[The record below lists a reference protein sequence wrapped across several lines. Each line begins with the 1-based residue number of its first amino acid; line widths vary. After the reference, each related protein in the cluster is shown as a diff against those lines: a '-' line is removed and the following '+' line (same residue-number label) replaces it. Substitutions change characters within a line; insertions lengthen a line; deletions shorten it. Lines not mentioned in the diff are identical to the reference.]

1 MTALASSIT
10 RRTVL
15 GMFSVAGVLFTSGC
29 SGAIVSA
36 PAKPA
41 LAENPSAAESTT
53 PESDETAPPSA
64 SPTSAAKDYS
74 GEAKLEKYDTS
85 AGPYEPATKEHPAKN
100 VPKPVVPEHMYEDS
114 VAGMHATIA
123 YYAACLTYLNIT
135 GDPSPIRALK
145 WPNESYK
152 SFEKM
157 GAETKNGTLW
167 YANPSFKIVLIT
179 PQPTREGSQYR
190 WPLRIVNDLG
200 SFAVKDGKYTELSP
214 QDQHYDKEVIG
225 LVNYQQGRWEFRWEG
240 DEDDDPSP
248 SVSPRASQ

>member
-1 MTALASSIT
+1 MAALASSIT

-123 YYAACLTYLNIT
+123 YYASISLETPHPYAPSNGRMRAIKVSRKWGQKLKTVRSGTQTQVSRLCSLPRSPLGKAHSTAGRCASLTIW
-135 GDPSPIRALK
+135 AL
-145 WPNESYK
+145 S
-152 SFEKM
+152 
-157 GAETKNGTLW
+157 
-167 YANPSFKIVLIT
+167 
-179 PQPTREGSQYR
+179 R
-190 WPLRIVNDLG
+190 
-200 SFAVKDGKYTELSP
+200 
-214 QDQHYDKEVIG
+214 
-225 LVNYQQGRWEFRWEG
+225 
-240 DEDDDPSP
+240 
-248 SVSPRASQ
+248 

>member
-15 GMFSVAGVLFTSGC
+15 GMFSVASVLFTSGC

-53 PESDETAPPSA
+53 P
-64 SPTSAAKDYS
+64 
-74 GEAKLEKYDTS
+74 
-85 AGPYEPATKEHPAKN
+85 
-100 VPKPVVPEHMYEDS
+100 

-214 QDQHYDKEVIG
+214 QDQHYDKEVVG

-248 SVSPRASQ
+248 SASPRASQ

>member
-15 GMFSVAGVLFTSGC
+15 GMFSVASVLFTSGC

-41 LAENPSAAESTT
+41 LAESPSPAESTT

-64 SPTSAAKDYS
+64 SPTPAAKDYS

-85 AGPYEPATKEHPAKN
+85 AGPYEPATREHPAKN

-152 SFEKM
+152 VSRKW
-157 GAETKNGTLW
+157 GQKLKTVRSGTQTQISRLCSL
-167 YANPSFKIVLIT
+167 PRS
-179 PQPTREGSQYR
+179 PP
-190 WPLRIVNDLG
+190 
-200 SFAVKDGKYTELSP
+200 GKAHSTAGRCASLTIWALS
-214 QDQHYDKEVIG
+214 
-225 LVNYQQGRWEFRWEG
+225 R
-240 DEDDDPSP
+240 
-248 SVSPRASQ
+248 

>member
-145 WPNESYK
+145 WPNDSYK

-157 GAETKNGTLW
+157 GAETKKR
-167 YANPSFKIVLIT
+167 YALVRKPKFQDCAHYPAAHPGRLAV
-179 PQPTREGSQYR
+179 
-190 WPLRIVNDLG
+190 PL
-200 SFAVKDGKYTELSP
+200 AVA
-214 QDQHYDKEVIG
+214 H
-225 LVNYQQGRWEFRWEG
+225 R
-240 DEDDDPSP
+240 
-248 SVSPRASQ
+248 